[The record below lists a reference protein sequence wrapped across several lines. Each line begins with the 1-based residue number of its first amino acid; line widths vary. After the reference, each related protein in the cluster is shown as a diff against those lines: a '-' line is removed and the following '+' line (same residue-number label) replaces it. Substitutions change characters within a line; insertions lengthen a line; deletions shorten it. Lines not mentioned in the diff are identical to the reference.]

1 MFLRCYK
8 IPFLNKLLCKPASSS
23 YGHYL
28 YDIKHYMII
37 ARKFNL
43 EIIWIS
49 NSNYSHVPL
58 KLKFNVV
65 THYNNS
71 KFVNILYIFFYNL
84 IAVLDDFLLSKINIE
99 GNYFLK
105 LKKNY
110 ADSFYRSNLTS
121 IKLLKQDY
129 KKVFKKEIIKNYSHI
144 TTKKIISINN
154 RDNDYKNFQEKSDT
168 LRSSNIKNL
177 LPAIK
182 YLNDLNYDIFRI
194 GGKKSINND
203 YLIDLSDSNN
213 KDLEWFFILY
223 SKFLIT
229 SDNGFYAVSILLNKP
244 VLILNAIEPIST
256 FPIKSSDRIIYKRL
270 YNNSLG
276 TLVDLKSQFEII
288 IKGKMLNND
297 LFHKEYNFIENT
309 AEEILEAVK
318 DFLQAKTNHI
328 KNQYIT
334 DIIKS
339 LIGLKHKYIRKNNPT
354 IFLGDGSVCPSFFK
368 N

>member
-1 MFLRCYK
+1 MYLRCYK
-8 IPFLNKLLCKPASSS
+8 IPFLDKLLCKPASTS

-28 YDIKHYMII
+28 YDMKHYMII

-65 THYNNS
+65 TNYSKS
-71 KFVNILYIFFYNL
+71 KFVNIFYIFIYNL
-84 IAVLDDFLLSKINIE
+84 IAVLDDFLLSKINLE
-99 GNYFLK
+99 RNYFLK

-129 KKVFKKEIIKNYSHI
+129 KKIFKQELIEKYFYV

-154 RDNDYKNFQEKSDT
+154 RDNEYKNFQDKSDS

-177 LPAIK
+177 MPAIK
-182 YLNDLNYDIFRI
+182 YLRDLNYDIFRI
-194 GGKKSINND
+194 GGKKIINTD
-203 YLIDLSDSNN
+203 YFIDLSDSYD
-213 KDLEWFFILY
+213 KDLEWFIILHSNY
-223 SKFLIT
+223 LIT

-256 FPIKSSDRIIYKRL
+256 FPIKNSDRIIYKKL
-270 YNNSLG
+270 YNNTLG
-276 TLVDLKSQFEII
+276 TLVDLRSQFEMI

-297 LFHKEYNFIENT
+297 NFLKEYNFIENT
-309 AEEILEAVK
+309 EGEILEAVK
-318 DFLQAKTNHI
+318 DFLQAKMNH
-328 KNQYIT
+328 KKDQYIS

-339 LIGLKHKYIRKNNPT
+339 LIGLKHKYIRKTNKK